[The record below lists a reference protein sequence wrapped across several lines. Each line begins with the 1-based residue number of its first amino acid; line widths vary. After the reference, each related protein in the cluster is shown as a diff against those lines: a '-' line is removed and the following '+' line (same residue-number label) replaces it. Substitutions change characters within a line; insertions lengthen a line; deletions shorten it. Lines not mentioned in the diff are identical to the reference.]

1 MAKQINNIHDKFI
14 KELLSQKE
22 IAIAFLEQNLPF
34 DLLQAIDIQSI
45 EYENTSFLNVKL
57 EESFSDLVF
66 RFKSGKSI
74 LKISLLLEHKSYIDA
89 NVAFQ
94 VLEYLALG
102 YQKQLKSKKSIEL
115 IVPVIYY
122 HGKDKWI
129 YKDISIF
136 FSEYSSILQK
146 YIPNFQSEFIDLNDM
161 TTDHILKLRNGLLR
175 SALLI
180 QRTYF
185 DPNALNSNILSIIK
199 SLEPYLEENFINIIF
214 VYLLQNSNLDK
225 NILNKAKL
233 QLNENLNDKIM
244 SIYDELIKE
253 GIERGIEKG
262 VEKGIEKGIE
272 EGIEKTILNA
282 FDKGYKMIDL
292 VIISGMDEK
301 KIETLIFKSGRK
313 LG

>member
-1 MAKQINNIHDKFI
+1 
-14 KELLSQKE
+14 
-22 IAIAFLEQNLPF
+22 
-34 DLLQAIDIQSI
+34 
-45 EYENTSFLNVKL
+45 
-57 EESFSDLVF
+57 
-66 RFKSGKSI
+66 
-74 LKISLLLEHKSYIDA
+74 
-89 NVAFQ
+89 
-94 VLEYLALG
+94 
-102 YQKQLKSKKSIEL
+102 
-115 IVPVIYY
+115 
-122 HGKDKWI
+122 
-129 YKDISIF
+129 
-136 FSEYSSILQK
+136 
-146 YIPNFQSEFIDLNDM
+146 
-161 TTDHILKLRNGLLR
+161 
-175 SALLI
+175 
-180 QRTYF
+180 
-185 DPNALNSNILSIIK
+185 LNSNILSIIK

>member
-66 RFKSGKSI
+66 RFKSEKSI

-175 SALLI
+175 SAL
-180 QRTYF
+180 
-185 DPNALNSNILSIIK
+185 
-199 SLEPYLEENFINIIF
+199 
-214 VYLLQNSNLDK
+214 
-225 NILNKAKL
+225 
-233 QLNENLNDKIM
+233 
-244 SIYDELIKE
+244 
-253 GIERGIEKG
+253 
-262 VEKGIEKGIE
+262 
-272 EGIEKTILNA
+272 
-282 FDKGYKMIDL
+282 
-292 VIISGMDEK
+292 
-301 KIETLIFKSGRK
+301 
-313 LG
+313 